1 MAQLFL
7 VGLNRFTVAGAIIKQ
22 KITAPGS
29 SGGVSATRTIS
40 VSGEILAGQS
50 NTLVRTIGRWSLT
63 ALVINSIIGSG
74 VFGLPAVVSSHL
86 GRMAPIAYF
95 IAGAGMAVIAGCL
108 SEVASQF
115 RETGGP
121 YLYARETLGRF
132 WGIQIAWMTW
142 LSRIAAASG
151 TANLFTTYL
160 GQILPR
166 ATQPLYRVAIL
177 TLLVGVLA
185 VVNYVGVKSGAR
197 VSDFFTATK
206 LLLLAIFIAAGLWWM
221 HIYGAVLPTLLP
233 HPVEAKNW
241 LEAVLVLV
249 YAYGGFE
256 AVLLA
261 TGEMR
266 DPRRDVPVAL
276 MIGIAAVAVIYT
288 LVQVVV
294 TATLADPAATQRP
307 IADSAGRILGPG
319 AAAAIAVGVLLSIYG
334 YLSANMLH
342 TPRLTFAL
350 AERGDFPKIFA
361 RIHKRFHTP
370 YVSIVLYTAL
380 LLAFTLVGN
389 FRWNITLSAIVRLFT
404 YSSVAIALLV
414 LRKRA
419 PDANAFR
426 LPAGKPLAIVA
437 ILFCVVLLARTPLSN
452 STAVL
457 ITAALA
463 AANWAAVR
471 HTPPPNQTDSEV
483 VLPNISTR

>member
-1 MAQLFL
+1 MTET
-7 VGLNRFTVAGAIIKQ
+7 NSPPPT
-22 KITAPGS
+22 TP
-29 SGGVSATRTIS
+29 
-40 VSGEILAGQS
+40 QS
-50 NTLVRTIGRWSLT
+50 RPPTTLVRTIGRWSLT

-74 VFGLPAVVSSHL
+74 IFGLPSVVSGRL
-86 GRMAPIAYF
+86 GRMAPVAYF
-95 IAGAGMAVIAGCL
+95 VAGAGMAVIAGCL

-142 LSRIAAASG
+142 LSRIAAGSG

-160 GQILPR
+160 GQIFPQ
-166 ATQPLYRVAIL
+166 ATQPAYRLAIL

-185 VVNYVGVKSGAR
+185 VANYVGVKSGAR

-206 LLLLAIFIAAGLWWM
+206 IVLLSIFIGAGLWWM
-221 HIYGAVLPTLLP
+221 AIHSAVTPVPLP
-233 HPVEAKNW
+233 HGVTGSDW

-266 DPRRDVPVAL
+266 DPRRDAPVAL
-276 MIGIAAVAVIYT
+276 MIGIASVAVIYT

-294 TATLADPAATQRP
+294 SGTLPEPASTQRP
-307 IADSAGRILGPG
+307 IADSAGHVLGQG
-319 AAAAIAVGVLLSIYG
+319 AAAAIAVGALLSIYG

-350 AERGDFPKIFA
+350 AERGDFPQIFA
-361 RIHKRFHTP
+361 RIHSRFHTP
-370 YVSIVLYTAL
+370 YVSIVLYTVF

-404 YSSVAIALLV
+404 YSSVAVALLI
-414 LRKRA
+414 LRKRN
-419 PDANAFR
+419 PDASAFR
-426 LPAGKPLAIVA
+426 LPAGKPLAVVA
-437 ILFCVVLLARTPLSN
+437 ILFCIALLVRTPLSN
-452 STAVL
+452 ST
-457 ITAALA
+457 
-463 AANWAAVR
+463 
-471 HTPPPNQTDSEV
+471 V
-483 VLPNISTR
+483 VLATAGLATVNWVLVRNKSTWSRRREPGAATPS

>member
-1 MAQLFL
+1 VPEQTN
-7 VGLNRFTVAGAIIKQ
+7 GLI
-22 KITAPGS
+22 
-29 SGGVSATRTIS
+29 
-40 VSGEILAGQS
+40 
-50 NTLVRTIGRWSLT
+50 RTIGRWSLI

-74 VFGLPAVVSSHL
+74 IFGLPSVVSGRV

-95 IAGAGMAVIAGCL
+95 VAGAGMAVIAGCL

-142 LSRIAAASG
+142 LSRIAAGSG

-166 ATQPLYRVAIL
+166 ATQPAYRFAIL
-177 TLLVGVLA
+177 TTLVGVLA
-185 VVNYVGVKSGAR
+185 VANYVGVKSGAR

-206 LLLLAIFIAAGLWWM
+206 VLLLAIFIGAGLWWM
-221 HIYGAVLPTLLP
+221 RTHGTVTPVPLSHAVD
-233 HPVEAKNW
+233 AQDW

-276 MIGIAAVAVIYT
+276 MVGIAGVAVIYT

-294 TATLADPAATQRP
+294 SGTLADPAATQRP
-307 IADSAGRILGPG
+307 IADSAGRILGQG
-319 AAAAIAVGVLLSIYG
+319 AAAAIAIGALLSIYG

-342 TPRLTFAL
+342 TPRLSFAL
-350 AERGDFPKIFA
+350 AERGDFPAIFA
-361 RIHKRFHTP
+361 RIHKRFRTP
-370 YVSIVLYTAL
+370 YVSILLYTVFL
-380 LLAFTLVGN
+380 LTFTLAGN

-414 LRKRA
+414 LRKRTPQA
-419 PDANAFR
+419 DAFR
-426 LPAGKPLAIVA
+426 LPAGKLLAVVA
-437 ILFCVVLLARTPLSN
+437 TLFCVVLLFRAPLSN
-452 STAVL
+452 STVVL
-457 ITAALA
+457 ATSALA
-463 AANWAAVR
+463 AANWAMVR
-471 HTPPPNQTDSEV
+471 KRV
-483 VLPNISTR
+483 VRT

>member
-1 MAQLFL
+1 VPEQTN
-7 VGLNRFTVAGAIIKQ
+7 GLI
-22 KITAPGS
+22 
-29 SGGVSATRTIS
+29 
-40 VSGEILAGQS
+40 
-50 NTLVRTIGRWSLT
+50 RTIGRWSLI

-74 VFGLPAVVSSHL
+74 IFGLPSVVSGRV

-95 IAGAGMAVIAGCL
+95 VAGAGMAVIAGCL

-142 LSRIAAASG
+142 LSRIAAGSG

-166 ATQPLYRVAIL
+166 ATQPAYRFAIL
-177 TLLVGVLA
+177 TILVGVLA
-185 VVNYVGVKSGAR
+185 AANYVGVKSGAR

-206 LLLLAIFIAAGLWWM
+206 VLLLAIFIGAGLWWM
-221 HIYGAVLPTLLP
+221 RTHGTVTPVPLSHAVD
-233 HPVEAKNW
+233 AQDW

-276 MIGIAAVAVIYT
+276 MVGIAGVAVIYT

-294 TATLADPAATQRP
+294 SGTLADPAATQRP
-307 IADSAGRILGPG
+307 IADSAGRILGQG
-319 AAAAIAVGVLLSIYG
+319 AAAAIAIGALLSIYG

-342 TPRLTFAL
+342 TPRLSFAL
-350 AERGDFPKIFA
+350 AERGDFPAIFA
-361 RIHKRFHTP
+361 RIHKRFRTP
-370 YVSIVLYTAL
+370 YVSILLYTVFL
-380 LLAFTLVGN
+380 LTFTLAGN

-414 LRKRA
+414 LRKRTPQA
-419 PDANAFR
+419 DAFR
-426 LPAGKPLAIVA
+426 LPAGKLLAVVA
-437 ILFCVVLLARTPLSN
+437 TLFCIVLLFRAPLSN
-452 STAVL
+452 STVVL
-457 ITAALA
+457 ATSALA
-463 AANWAAVR
+463 AANWAMVR
-471 HTPPPNQTDSEV
+471 KRV
-483 VLPNISTR
+483 VRT